1 MLELDIIIVGAGITG
16 LASAIALSRAG
27 HNVQILERSSFKRDA
42 GFMITLS
49 VPANRVL
56 ESFDFDFK
64 RARSTDCDF
73 INVYD
78 GKTLTRRVSWATRG
92 YTDKPND
99 QLRSLYRA
107 DLHDEL
113 KRLALL
119 QSGDWKTPTLTLGI
133 EVVSVD
139 IHNATVHLKDGTSL
153 SADVLIGADGERSLV
168 RSAFTNTDPQS
179 LAPIRTLRA
188 MIPTELLLDDSE
200 TQALYETTKKNFSI
214 YAMPD
219 RRALVWYAG
228 RDGLLQD
235 LECNYPLHEG
245 EDLRAEL
252 DDTKAKEKVLSR
264 FGDYHPAIVKALQK
278 ATRVSDWELW
288 HGTGVFSMH
297 EGLTLLVGDAA
308 HSMLPFTGQGGGQGI
323 EDAGALSVLFRDIN
337 SKEEVSERLKLVED
351 VRRERT
357 AIFQSLAS
365 LKMGSEEQ
373 FARENPGHLIH
384 KTRVRSAETHLEFMS
399 NYNVLEESEKV
410 LAEYLEAN
418 VKS

>member
-78 GKTLTRRVSWATRG
+78 GKTLTRWVSWSTRG
-92 YTDKPND
+92 YTGKPND
-99 QLRSLYRA
+99 QVRSLYRA

-119 QSGDWKTPTLTLGI
+119 QSGEWKTPTLTLGV

-139 IHNATVHLKDGTSL
+139 IHNATVHLKDGSSL
-153 SADVLIGADGERSLV
+153 SADVIIGADGERSLI
-168 RSAFTNTDPQS
+168 RSAFANTDPLS
-179 LAPIRTLRA
+179 LARIRTLRA
-188 MIPTELLLDDSE
+188 MIPTELLLDGSE
-200 TQALYETTKKNFSI
+200 MQAIYETTKSNFSI
-214 YAMPD
+214 FAMPD
-219 RRALVWYAG
+219 HRALVWYEG

-252 DDTKAKEKVLSR
+252 DDAKAKEKVLER
-264 FGDYHPAIVKALQK
+264 FGDYHPGIVKALRQ

-288 HGTGVFSMH
+288 HGTGVFSMQ
-297 EGLTLLVGDAA
+297 EGSTLLVGDAA

-323 EDAGALSVLFRDIN
+323 EDAGALAVLFRDIE
-337 SKEEVSERLKLVED
+337 SKKEIGERLRMVEE

-357 AIFQSLAS
+357 AIFQSMAGV
-365 LKMGSEEQ
+365 KMGTEEK

-384 KTRVRSAETHLEFMS
+384 RTNVRSAEGHLEFMS
-399 NYNVLEESEKV
+399 DYNVIDESEKV
-410 LAEYLEAN
+410 LAEYMKAKVN
-418 VKS
+418 T